1 MFENIKIA
9 LAAAGAGVEHV
20 VKMTAYHTNLD
31 ANAAIYREVRG
42 SYFPNKAALP
52 ASTLVQVP
60 RLANPAFLLEIEA
73 IAILPP
79 KG

>member
-1 MFENIKIA
+1 MS
-9 LAAAGAGVEHV
+9 AAAGPLTSRRDIVAAAVTVAAAAAG
-20 VKMTAYHTNLD
+20 TTGD
-31 ANAAIYREVRG
+31 GG
-42 SYFPNKAALP
+42 SYFPNKQSLP

-79 KG
+79 KA